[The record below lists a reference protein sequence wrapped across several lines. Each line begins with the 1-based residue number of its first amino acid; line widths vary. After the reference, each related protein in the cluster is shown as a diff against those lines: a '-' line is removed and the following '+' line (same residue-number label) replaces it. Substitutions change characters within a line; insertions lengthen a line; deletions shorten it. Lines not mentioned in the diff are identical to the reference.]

1 MSREAAGDSRAR
13 GSWRPATLLQGF
25 PLNNCRSAP
34 EAAPVVVEMALAGAD
49 RDAHAAGRVV
59 AVAERLGE
67 VDRANDVVQ
76 ETFLRLY
83 HYRQAYTRDAKF
95 ATWLYKVASNI
106 TKTELRRE
114 YVSRRYLVHGISTDS
129 DGEWSSDEF
138 LDRDSTPDLQVDTTL
153 KMRLVQQAL
162 MQISAAYREVVILR
176 DIQQMSYEEITEIT
190 GLGLGT
196 VKSRINRGRAQLQ
209 KLLRG
214 IYQEDGDVAHS

>member
-1 MSREAAGDSRAR
+1 MASRASEYLVPLSDEELIKRFQRGEEAAFTMLVRRFKD
-13 GSWRPATLLQGF
+13 
-25 PLNNCRSAP
+25 PLTNYVYRF
-34 EAAPVVVEMALAGAD
+34 
-49 RDAHAAGRVV
+49 
-59 AVAERLGE
+59 LGE

-83 HYRQAYTRDAKF
+83 HYRHSYSREGKF
-95 ATWLYKVASNI
+95 ATWLYKVASNL

-114 YVSRRYLVHGISTDS
+114 YLLRRYVVQGISTS
-129 DGEWSSDEF
+129 DNDDEWQSWDV
-138 LDRDSTPDLQVDTTL
+138 LDPDMPPDTQVDASM

-162 MQISAAYREVVILR
+162 MQISPAYREVVILR

-214 IYQEDGDVAHS
+214 IYQEDGELSHP

>member
-1 MSREAAGDSRAR
+1 MASQASELLSLLSDEELIKRFQRGDEDAFTQLVRR
-13 GSWRPATLLQGF
+13 F
-25 PLNNCRSAP
+25 KDPLTNYVYRF
-34 EAAPVVVEMALAGAD
+34 
-49 RDAHAAGRVV
+49 
-59 AVAERLGE
+59 LGE

-114 YVSRRYLVHGISTDS
+114 YVSRRYLVHGISVDS

-162 MQISAAYREVVILR
+162 MQISAEYREVVILR

-209 KLLRG
+209 NLLRD

>member
-1 MSREAAGDSRAR
+1 MASQASELLSPLSDEELIKRFQRGDEDAFTQLVRR
-13 GSWRPATLLQGF
+13 F
-25 PLNNCRSAP
+25 KDPLTNYVYRF
-34 EAAPVVVEMALAGAD
+34 
-49 RDAHAAGRVV
+49 
-59 AVAERLGE
+59 LGE
-67 VDRANDVVQ
+67 LDRANDVVQ

-114 YVSRRYLVHGISTDS
+114 YVSRRYLVHGISS
-129 DGEWSSDEF
+129 EPDGEWASDEF
-138 LDRDSTPDLQVDTTL
+138 LDRDSTPDTQVDSTL

-162 MQISAAYREVVILR
+162 MQISAPYREVVILR

-209 KLLRG
+209 KLLRD

>member
-1 MSREAAGDSRAR
+1 MASQASELLSLLSDEELIKRFQRGDEDAFTQLVRR
-13 GSWRPATLLQGF
+13 F
-25 PLNNCRSAP
+25 KDPLTNYVYRF
-34 EAAPVVVEMALAGAD
+34 
-49 RDAHAAGRVV
+49 
-59 AVAERLGE
+59 LGE

-114 YVSRRYLVHGISTDS
+114 YVSRRYLVHGISIDS

-209 KLLRG
+209 KLLRD

>member
-1 MSREAAGDSRAR
+1 MKRFQRGDEVAFTQLVRR
-13 GSWRPATLLQGF
+13 F
-25 PLNNCRSAP
+25 KDPLTNYVYRF
-34 EAAPVVVEMALAGAD
+34 
-49 RDAHAAGRVV
+49 
-59 AVAERLGE
+59 LGE
-67 VDRANDVVQ
+67 LDRANDVVQ

-83 HYRQAYTRDAKF
+83 HYRHAYSRDAKF

-114 YVSRRYLVHGISTDS
+114 YMLRRYVVHGISNDS
-129 DGEWSSDEF
+129 DDEWGGWDIHDPE
-138 LDRDSTPDLQVDTTL
+138 STPDTQVDSTM

-162 MQISAAYREVVILR
+162 MQISPAYREAVILR

-209 KLLRG
+209 KLLRN
-214 IYQEDGDVAHS
+214 IYQEDRELSHS

>member
-1 MSREAAGDSRAR
+1 MASQASELLSLLSDEELIKRFQRGDEDAFTQLVRR
-13 GSWRPATLLQGF
+13 F
-25 PLNNCRSAP
+25 KDPLTNYVYRF
-34 EAAPVVVEMALAGAD
+34 
-49 RDAHAAGRVV
+49 
-59 AVAERLGE
+59 LGE

>member
-1 MSREAAGDSRAR
+1 MASRASEYLLPLSDEELIKRFQR
-13 GSWRPATLLQGF
+13 GEEDAFTMLVRRF
-25 PLNNCRSAP
+25 KDPLTNYVYRF
-34 EAAPVVVEMALAGAD
+34 
-49 RDAHAAGRVV
+49 
-59 AVAERLGE
+59 LGE
-67 VDRANDVVQ
+67 IDQANDVVQ

-83 HYRQAYTRDAKF
+83 HYRHAYSRDAKF

-114 YVSRRYLVHGISTDS
+114 YMRRRYMVQGISTDN
-129 DGEWSSDEF
+129 DDEWQNWDV
-138 LDRDSTPDLQVDTTL
+138 LDTDTPPDAQVDTSM

-162 MQISAAYREVVILR
+162 MRISPPYREVVILR

-209 KLLRG
+209 KLLRDV
-214 IYQEDGDVAHS
+214 YQEDEELSHP

>member
-1 MSREAAGDSRAR
+1 MASQASELLSLLTDEELIKRFQRGDEDAFTQLVRR
-13 GSWRPATLLQGF
+13 F
-25 PLNNCRSAP
+25 KDPLTNYVYRF
-34 EAAPVVVEMALAGAD
+34 
-49 RDAHAAGRVV
+49 
-59 AVAERLGE
+59 LGE
-67 VDRANDVVQ
+67 LDRANDVVQ

-83 HYRQAYTRDAKF
+83 HYRHAYTRDAKF

-114 YVSRRYLVHGISTDS
+114 YVSRRYLVHGISSDN
-129 DGEWSSDEF
+129 DGEWGTDEF
-138 LDRDSTPDLQVDTTL
+138 LDRDSTPDTQVDSTM

>member
-1 MSREAAGDSRAR
+1 MASRASEYQVPLSDEELIQRFQR
-13 GSWRPATLLQGF
+13 GEEEAFTMLVRRF
-25 PLNNCRSAP
+25 KDPLTNYVYRF
-34 EAAPVVVEMALAGAD
+34 
-49 RDAHAAGRVV
+49 
-59 AVAERLGE
+59 LGE
-67 VDRANDVVQ
+67 IDRANDVVQ

-83 HYRQAYTRDAKF
+83 HYRHSYSREAKF
-95 ATWLYKVASNI
+95 ATWLYKVASNL

-114 YVSRRYLVHGISTDS
+114 YLLRRYVVQGISTTDN
-129 DGEWSSDEF
+129 DDEWQSWDV
-138 LDRDSTPDLQVDTTL
+138 LDTDMPPDTQVDASM

-162 MQISAAYREVVILR
+162 MQISPVYREVVILR

-214 IYQEDGDVAHS
+214 IYQEDGELSHP

>member
-1 MSREAAGDSRAR
+1 MASQASELLSLLTDEELIKRFQRGDEDAFTQLVRR
-13 GSWRPATLLQGF
+13 F
-25 PLNNCRSAP
+25 KDPLTNYVYRF
-34 EAAPVVVEMALAGAD
+34 
-49 RDAHAAGRVV
+49 
-59 AVAERLGE
+59 LGE
-67 VDRANDVVQ
+67 LDRANDVVQ

-83 HYRQAYTRDAKF
+83 HYRHAYTRDAKF

-114 YVSRRYLVHGISTDS
+114 YVSRRYLVHGISSDN
-129 DGEWSSDEF
+129 DGEWATDEF
-138 LDRDSTPDLQVDTTL
+138 LDRDSTPDTQVDSTM

>member
-1 MSREAAGDSRAR
+1 MASQASELLSLLSDEELIKRFQRGDEDAFTQLVRR
-13 GSWRPATLLQGF
+13 F
-25 PLNNCRSAP
+25 KDPLTNYVYRF
-34 EAAPVVVEMALAGAD
+34 
-49 RDAHAAGRVV
+49 
-59 AVAERLGE
+59 LGE

-114 YVSRRYLVHGISTDS
+114 YVSRRYLVHGISVDS

-209 KLLRG
+209 KLLRD